1 MSYSTELCYCHD
13 ERVQFLRPLS
23 MTCREMRFRLLPWVW
38 GRLEIPSP
46 PDMIS
51 MKLAVQKLRTILNG
65 PHTDR
70 SLAHSVKYFSPL
82 FFSRICTNFL
92 SFGEGSR
99 GRPRP
104 PFSSLNVRCS
114 FRISTRQ
121 RYRGITLQRAYSR
134 RRSNVSNSHRLRP
147 SSYLPTLILFFDT
160 VTTWRTL
167 STRLDPGHAMG
178 SLSLLGRI
186 GVQKSNDWRSL

>member
-1 MSYSTELCYCHD
+1 MPYATVLRDCHD
-13 ERVQFLRPLS
+13 QRAQFLRPLS
-23 MTCREMRFRLLPWVW
+23 MTCRAMRLRLLPWVW
-38 GRLEIPSP
+38 GRLEITPQLHKILLEQP
-46 PDMIS
+46 
-51 MKLAVQKLRTILNG
+51 VQELRTILNG

-82 FFSRICTNFL
+82 SFSRIGTNFL

-167 STRLDPGHAMG
+167 STQLDPGHAMG

-186 GVQKSNDWRSL
+186 GVQKSSDWRSL